1 MIGDETING
10 KRVFEVGFLDLCKLV
25 TRTERRTKF
34 SLSNDILMEHIVK
47 TRYSRNF
54 YVKFDGL
61 VIDASSIGKR
71 STDEGNKRE
80 DDSSD
85 SNPDRG

>member
-34 SLSNDILMEHIVK
+34 SLSNDTLMEHIVK

-61 VIDASSIGKR
+61 VVDASSIGKR
-71 STDEGNKRE
+71 STDEGDKRNE
-80 DDSSD
+80 KCSD
-85 SNPDRG
+85 SNSGRG